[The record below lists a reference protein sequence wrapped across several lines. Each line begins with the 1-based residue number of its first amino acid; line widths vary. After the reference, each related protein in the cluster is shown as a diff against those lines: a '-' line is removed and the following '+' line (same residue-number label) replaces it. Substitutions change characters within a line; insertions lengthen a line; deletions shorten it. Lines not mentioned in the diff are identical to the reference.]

1 MAAAL
6 SDGASWGPPHIAQV
20 LTSASPPF
28 LITGVNNAWVQLCGY
43 TSAEAIGQTC
53 KFLQCPETANETRE
67 ALQQLHQAISEG
79 RGVTVRLLNRKKSGE
94 RFLNEL
100 TLHVLHDPE
109 GNPKGFR
116 GHLVPVDMNEL
127 NSRGT
132 SGDSVPF
139 APGAAAPPPLGELRT
154 ESAWPPNVQIPQ
166 QAGKA
171 AAGKG
176 GERGEGASGG
186 GEAYGASSVA
196 GSELLSRDA
205 FPLQT
210 LHSHPVSPVLLRL
223 LQLNNMSSMDG
234 RAMLSQLTSACGAGG
249 AGLAGGAA
257 PAWPTAHPQLPLG
270 AMSAATVSHAQS
282 SHAAAALQHA
292 AVTQAAQQ
300 AFADALVSAHAC
312 PAGSW
317 MVHPQHA
324 AAHSAHLQAYP
335 PSALQQSWNTAAVGY
350 GVPPSLLSAAAAH
363 GLWGSLP
370 PHPHAALAQ
379 SSASYQH
386 HQRSLGATAHAAAAH
401 AAAAALL
408 QPPPQLPSPQQPPLA
423 SMYSSHDRANQG
435 NEVKLTPR
443 LPPFP
448 QHLAALPHLFARGR
462 APLHRLPEGPV
473 SSPASTPPSRD
484 HAAPSASAP
493 LSCSHAPPAR
503 PSRPLF
509 PLAPPP
515 PTPRLPLP
523 RVQAFLAAVAG
534 QGVLPNTSFDAAFA
548 EAPPLPRPATSSA
561 AASEGDATGRSYGH
575 VRDGA
580 RDDASTADQ
589 SNGQSGSPAG
599 GAGGRAT
606 ASSRKRSCQT
616 AQAGNWNPA
625 SQQPS
630 LGADGRP
637 MPSHEGSTRTG
648 GGPLRVSSETAAK
661 ALGLSRSPPPGLR
674 GSPSELRGSP
684 LGVASGLGLGADDRG
699 GFWAGMIRLGE
710 GGWHSPSS
718 ASPTNVDGKIV
729 KPLASRA
736 AAGSGAG
743 GSGGR
748 SGLPSLPSNAS
759 FHRALSSALMS
770 SEDAQ
775 AAHEEVMQLEGF
787 LDMLENWDEFE
798 RDREQQRTPDR
809 EEASES
815 GARGGEDGR

>member
-1 MAAAL
+1 MPLIKSPNPISSFRPFGGLLTNFVSSKTSRGDFLVERHQSTASSRNTKSRACRATAPKGVLDSLERMAAAL

-408 QPPPQLPSPQQPPLA
+408 QPPPQLPSPPQPPLA

-515 PTPRLPLP
+515 PTPRLPRSPISPSLSP
-523 RVQAFLAAVAG
+523 R
-534 QGVLPNTSFDAAFA
+534 PS
-548 EAPPLPRPATSSA
+548 PPLPR
-561 AASEGDATGRSYGH
+561 
-575 VRDGA
+575 
-580 RDDASTADQ
+580 
-589 SNGQSGSPAG
+589 
-599 GAGGRAT
+599 
-606 ASSRKRSCQT
+606 
-616 AQAGNWNPA
+616 
-625 SQQPS
+625 
-630 LGADGRP
+630 
-637 MPSHEGSTRTG
+637 
-648 GGPLRVSSETAAK
+648 
-661 ALGLSRSPPPGLR
+661 
-674 GSPSELRGSP
+674 GSPSPACRHSSRPSP
-684 LGVASGLGLGADDRG
+684 AK
-699 GFWAGMIRLGE
+699 E
-710 GGWHSPSS
+710 C
-718 ASPTNVDGKIV
+718 SPTPHSTPPSPRPRRYPG
-729 KPLASRA
+729 PPRRLRLLPRGTRRA
-736 AAGSGAG
+736 AAMAMYETALATTPVPLTSRTANRAHRQVGPAAERPPRHASAHAKRRKRVTGTPR
-743 GSGGR
+743 R
-748 SGLPSLPSNAS
+748 SSL
-759 FHRALSSALMS
+759 R
-770 SEDAQ
+770 
-775 AAHEEVMQLEGF
+775 
-787 LDMLENWDEFE
+787 
-798 RDREQQRTPDR
+798 
-809 EEASES
+809 
-815 GARGGEDGR
+815 

>member
-1 MAAAL
+1 MCYSTAIVPYLLGGAAQRTSDGTVLHLLQAGRREIDRLRAQHAADKVTESYFVFSSFRGFVDEFRFQQNEPGRFSGGRPSSISPLGIRSPVPAERPLPKAFWDSLERMAAAL

-515 PTPRLPLP
+515 PYP
-523 RVQAFLAAVAG
+523 A
-534 QGVLPNTSFDAAFA
+534 
-548 EAPPLPRPATSSA
+548 APPPPRAGIPRGRRRPRSAPQHLIRRRLRRGPAVTQA
-561 AASEGDATGRSYGH
+561 RH
-575 VRDGA
+575 VVCGCFRGGRDGPQLWPCT
-580 RDDASTADQ
+580 R
-589 SNGQSGSPAG
+589 
-599 GAGGRAT
+599 RR
-606 ASSRKRSCQT
+606 SRRRQY
-616 AQAGNWNPA
+616 
-625 SQQPS
+625 
-630 LGADGRP
+630 R
-637 MPSHEGSTRTG
+637 
-648 GGPLRVSSETAAK
+648 
-661 ALGLSRSPPPGLR
+661 
-674 GSPSELRGSP
+674 
-684 LGVASGLGLGADDRG
+684 
-699 GFWAGMIRLGE
+699 
-710 GGWHSPSS
+710 
-718 ASPTNVDGKIV
+718 
-729 KPLASRA
+729 
-736 AAGSGAG
+736 
-743 GSGGR
+743 
-748 SGLPSLPSNAS
+748 
-759 FHRALSSALMS
+759 
-770 SEDAQ
+770 
-775 AAHEEVMQLEGF
+775 
-787 LDMLENWDEFE
+787 
-798 RDREQQRTPDR
+798 
-809 EEASES
+809 
-815 GARGGEDGR
+815 